1 MVKIVNPATRHLL
14 DSPHRA
20 VQNLSPMPEDTPNV
34 PLDPVSLRLA
44 ASSALIRRRRTIKP
58 ENMSNRAVDKRYI
71 AAILENAN
79 WAPSHGLTEP
89 WRFTIFSGEARED
102 LAAFLRRLYVTK
114 TSEENFR
121 EDKLEKLGLNPLR
134 ADVAIIIG
142 MKRQD
147 SRKIPEVEEIEAVAC
162 AVQNMHLTA
171 SAIGLG
177 AFWSTPPIVYTP
189 EMTKFIE
196 LDPEHDQCLGIF
208 YLGWPE
214 GIEPDDQPK
223 SETEDKWPKG
233 QRQPVEEKI
242 TWKE

>member
-1 MVKIVNPATRHLL
+1 
-14 DSPHRA
+14 
-20 VQNLSPMPEDTPNV
+20 MPEDTPDV
-34 PLDPVSLRLA
+34 TLDPISLRLA

-58 ENMSNRAVDKRYI
+58 EKMSDRAVDKRFT

-79 WAPSHGLTEP
+79 WAPSHSLTEP
-89 WRFTIFSGEARED
+89 WRFMVYTGEARED
-102 LAAFLRRLYVTK
+102 LAAYLRRLYVLK
-114 TSEENFR
+114 TAEKDFS

-142 MKRQD
+142 MKRQE
-147 SRKIPEVEEIEAVAC
+147 SEKIPEIEEVEAVAC

-177 AFWSTPPIVYTP
+177 AFWSSPPIVSTP
-189 EMTKFIE
+189 EMTKFIG
-196 LDPEHDQCLGIF
+196 LDPDRDKCLGIL

-214 GIEPDDQPK
+214 GIEENEMGKPA
-223 SETEDKWPKG
+223 EDEKWPKG
-233 QRQPVEEKI
+233 KRGDVAEKI

>member
-1 MVKIVNPATRHLL
+1 
-14 DSPHRA
+14 
-20 VQNLSPMPEDTPNV
+20 MPEDTPEV
-34 PLDPVSLRLA
+34 TLDPVSLRLA

-58 ENMSNRAVDKRYI
+58 ENMSNHAVDKRFV

-79 WAPSHGLTEP
+79 WAPTHGMTEP
-89 WRFTIFSGEARED
+89 WRFMIFSGEARED
-102 LAAFLRRLYVTK
+102 LAAFLRRLYVLK
-114 TSEENFR
+114 TEEENFR

-134 ADVAIIIG
+134 ADVAIVIG

-147 SRKIPEVEEIEAVAC
+147 SEKIPEVEEIEAVAC

-196 LDPEHDQCLGIF
+196 LDPERDQCLGIL

-214 GIEPDDQPK
+214 GAGPDDEANPD
-223 SETEDKWPKG
+223 EEDKWPKG
-233 QRQPVEEKI
+233 QRQPVENKI

>member
-1 MVKIVNPATRHLL
+1 
-14 DSPHRA
+14 
-20 VQNLSPMPEDTPNV
+20 MPEETPEV

-89 WRFTIFSGEARED
+89 WRFTVFTGEARED
-102 LAAFLRRLYVTK
+102 LAAFLRRLYVLK
-114 TSEENFR
+114 TPEENFR
-121 EDKLEKLGLNPLR
+121 EDKLEKLGINPLR

-142 MKRQD
+142 MKRQE
-147 SRKIPEVEEIEAVAC
+147 SEKIPEVEEIEAVAC

-171 SAIGLG
+171 SAIGLAG
-177 AFWSTPPIVYTP
+177 FWSTPPISYTP

-196 LDPEHDQCLGIF
+196 LDPQRDQCLGIF

-214 GIEPDDQPK
+214 VSEAGQASESGQSGASVASSDDDQ
-223 SETEDKWPKG
+223 WPKG
-233 QRQPVEEKI
+233 KRGSVAEKI

>member
-1 MVKIVNPATRHLL
+1 
-14 DSPHRA
+14 
-20 VQNLSPMPEDTPNV
+20 MPEDTPDV

-58 ENMSNRAVDKRYI
+58 DSMSNLSVDKHFI

-79 WAPSHGLTEP
+79 WAPTHGHTEP
-89 WRFTIFSGEARED
+89 WRFTVFTGEARED

-121 EDKLEKLGLNPLR
+121 EDKLEKLGRNPLL

-147 SRKIPEVEEIEAVAC
+147 SEKIPEIEEIEAVAC

-177 AFWSTPPIVYTP
+177 AFWSTPPIVYTQ

-196 LDPEHDQCLGIF
+196 LDPERDKCLGIF
-208 YLGWPE
+208 YLGWPK
-214 GIEPDDQPK
+214 GIEPDEPSKTDQ
-223 SETEDKWPKG
+223 EDKWPKG
-233 QRQPVEEKI
+233 QRQPVEDKI

>member
-1 MVKIVNPATRHLL
+1 
-14 DSPHRA
+14 
-20 VQNLSPMPEDTPNV
+20 MPEDTPDV
-34 PLDPVSLRLA
+34 SLDPISLRLA
-44 ASSALIRRRRTIKP
+44 AASALIRRRRTIKP
-58 ENMSNRAVDKRYI
+58 EQMNDRAVDKRYT

-79 WAPSHGLTEP
+79 WAPTHGLTEP
-89 WRFTIFSGEARED
+89 WRFTVFTGEARED
-102 LAAFLRRLYVTK
+102 LAAFLRRLYVLK
-114 TSEENFR
+114 TEESDFR

-134 ADVAIIIG
+134 ADVAIVIG

-147 SRKIPEVEEIEAVAC
+147 SEKIPEVEEIEAVAC

-177 AFWSTPPIVYTP
+177 AFWSTPPIVYAQ

-196 LDPEHDQCLGIF
+196 LDPERDQCLGIF

-214 GIEPDDQPK
+214 GIDPDQKVSSAAD
-223 SETEDKWPKG
+223 DLWPKG
-233 QRQPVEEKI
+233 NRGSVAEKI

>member
-1 MVKIVNPATRHLL
+1 
-14 DSPHRA
+14 
-20 VQNLSPMPEDTPNV
+20 MPEDTPDV
-34 PLDPVSLRLA
+34 SLDPISLRLA
-44 ASSALIRRRRTIKP
+44 ASSALIRRRRRTIKP
-58 ENMSNRAVDKRYI
+58 EHMNDRAVDKRYT

-79 WAPSHGLTEP
+79 WAPTHGQTEP
-89 WRFTIFSGEARED
+89 WRFTVFTGEARED
-102 LAAFLRRLYVTK
+102 LAAFLRRLYVLK
-114 TSEENFR
+114 TEEENFR

-134 ADVAIIIG
+134 ADVAIVIG

-147 SRKIPEVEEIEAVAC
+147 SEKIPEVEEIEAVAC

-177 AFWSTPPIVYTP
+177 AFWSTPPIVYSE

-196 LDPEHDQCLGIF
+196 LDPERDQCLGIL

-214 GIEPDDQPK
+214 GINPDVKVTSAED
-223 SETEDKWPKG
+223 DKWPKG
-233 QRQPVEEKI
+233 KRGPVAEKI